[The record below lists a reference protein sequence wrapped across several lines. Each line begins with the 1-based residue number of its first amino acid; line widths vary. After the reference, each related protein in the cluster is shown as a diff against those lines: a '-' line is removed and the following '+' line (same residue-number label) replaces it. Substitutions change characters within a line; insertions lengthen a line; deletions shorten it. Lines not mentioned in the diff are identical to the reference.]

1 MALPIAL
8 QMYTLREAAANGYEA
23 VVRRVAEMG
32 YAGVEPAGFPGT
44 TAAEA
49 AKLYQSLGLQ
59 VAGIHFGMPTA
70 EKKNELIDLLGTLG
84 TKRFGCAY
92 LPPENFETVD
102 NIKRV
107 SDQLNEAAQFASE
120 NGLHFYYHNHW
131 FEYKTLEGG
140 QKVHKLL
147 LEYLDPAVELEIDT
161 YWVKTGG
168 EDPTTVV
175 EEVGKRATLLHIKD
189 GPADNKDS
197 PMVAVGDGTLDWH
210 SIIPAAK
217 SAEWLIVEL
226 DRSAGDMFEAVEK
239 SVQYLINEG
248 LGRGRQ

>member
-1 MALPIAL
+1 MPLPVAL
-8 QMYTLREAAANGYEA
+8 QLYTLRDAAANGYEA
-23 VVRRVAEMG
+23 VVRRVADMG

-44 TAAEA
+44 TAAAA

-59 VAGIHFGMPTA
+59 VAGIHFGLPTA
-70 EKKNELIDLLGTLG
+70 EKKGELLDLLGTLG

-92 LPPENFETVD
+92 LPPENFATVD
-102 NIKRV
+102 AVKKV
-107 SDQLNEAAQFASE
+107 CDQLNSAAQFATE
-120 NGLHFYYHNHW
+120 NGLNFYYHNHW
-131 FEYKTLEGG
+131 FEYKTLDDG

-147 LEYLDPAVELEIDT
+147 LQHLDPAVELEIDT

-175 EEVGKRATLLHIKD
+175 KEVGNRATLLHIKD

-197 PMVAVGDGTLDWH
+197 NMVAVGDGTLDWH

-226 DRSAGDMFEAVEK
+226 DRCATDMFEAVDK
-239 SVQYLINEG
+239 SVKYLIKEG